1 MSKYLKIKN
10 ERPYA
15 VATDT
20 RFQPGLFPLGSLES
34 RAAARAL
41 AETKARSVSL
51 QPELR
56 DAIIDPLKWLQF
68 HTRTRDSHWREA
80 GASSPYRAF
89 PDKPYFPALI
99 QIFQAE
105 PVIFIEKSRDMMLS
119 WLCVGFFT
127 HSAMTNDQ
135 REVLF
140 QSQKEEKAAELVDY
154 AKTLYEQQDEPLK
167 RQFPLTKPLKEQAA
181 LKLEF
186 ANGSRIVGIPEGAD
200 QIRSFHPWGLLMD
213 EAAFQPEAGEAYD
226 AAVPVCQKIIVVS
239 SAGPGWFA
247 DFVTDVL

>member
-1 MSKYLKIKN
+1 VNNIPRN
-10 ERPYA
+10 EHVAA
-15 VATDT
+15 VATHA
-20 RFQPGLFPLGSLES
+20 RPGWFPLGSVES

-41 AETKARSVSL
+41 ADAKAQSSRIQS
-51 QPELR
+51 ELYE
-56 DAIIDPLKWLQF
+56 AVIDPLVWLQH
-68 HTRTRDSHWREA
+68 HTRTRDSHWRES
-80 GASSPYRAF
+80 GASSPYRPF
-89 PDKPYFPALI
+89 PDKPYFPVLVE
-99 QIFQAE
+99 IFQTE

-127 HSAMTNDQ
+127 HAAMTNDQ

-140 QSQKEEKAAELVDY
+140 QSQKEDKAAELVDY
-154 AKTLYEQQDEPLK
+154 AKTLYEQQDEQLK
-167 RQFPLTKPLKEQAA
+167 RHFPLAKPLKEQAA

-247 DFVTDVL
+247 DFVNDIF

>member
-1 MSKYLKIKN
+1 M
-10 ERPYA
+10 
-15 VATDT
+15 
-20 RFQPGLFPLGSLES
+20 
-34 RAAARAL
+34 L
-41 AETKARSVSL
+41 A
-51 QPELR
+51 
-56 DAIIDPLKWLQF
+56 DPLAWLQR
-68 HTRTRDSHWREA
+68 HTRTRDSHWRES
-80 GASSPYRAF
+80 GASSPYRTF
-89 PDKPYFPALI
+89 PEKPYFPALI

-105 PVIFIEKSRDMMLS
+105 PVIFIEKSRDMILS

-140 QSQKEEKAAELVDY
+140 QSQKEDKAAELVDY
-154 AKTLYEQQDEPLK
+154 AKTLYEQQDEALK
-167 RQFPLTKPLKEQAA
+167 RQFPLAKPLKEQAA

-200 QIRSFHPWGLLMD
+200 QIRSFHPSGLLMD

-239 SAGPGWFA
+239 FGRARVVRRFRNGYPMKVRRVVWSISKR
-247 DFVTDVL
+247 

>member
-1 MSKYLKIKN
+1 LDEFTS
-10 ERPYA
+10 
-15 VATDT
+15 
-20 RFQPGLFPLGSLES
+20 SLTGDLS
-34 RAAARAL
+34 PAL
-41 AETKARSVSL
+41 ELSVT
-51 QPELR
+51 
-56 DAIIDPLKWLQF
+56 DPLTWLQS

-80 GASSPYRAF
+80 GATSPFRGF
-89 PDKPYFPALI
+89 PDKPYFRPLI
-99 QIFQAE
+99 NNFESE
-105 PVIFIEKSRDMMLS
+105 PVVFVEKSRDLMLS

-140 QSQKEEKAAELVDY
+140 QSQKEDKAAELIDY

-167 RQFPLTKPLKEQAA
+167 RHFPLAKPLKEQSA
-181 LKLEF
+181 LRLEF
-186 ANGSRIVGIPEGAD
+186 ANGSRLIGIPEGAD
-200 QIRSFHPWGLLMD
+200 QIRSYHPWGLLMD

-247 DFVTDVL
+247 DFLTEAV